1 VARKLGKVVFFNKG
15 YGFISTEESDFKS
28 DIFVHFSQIVMEGYK
43 KLEPGQTVSFEV
55 GMNHKGP
62 MAVNVRLEE
71 DE

>member
-1 VARKLGKVVFFNKG
+1 MSRKFGKVVFFNKG
-15 YGFISTEESDFKS
+15 YGFVSTEESNFKQ

-43 KLEPGQTVSFEV
+43 KLEPGQRVSFEV

-62 MAVNVRLEE
+62 MAVNVKLES

>member
-1 VARKLGKVVFFNKG
+1 MSRKLGKVVFFNKG
-15 YGFISTEESDFKS
+15 YGFISTEESGFKS

-62 MAVNVRLEE
+62 MAVNVKLESE
-71 DE
+71 D